1 MIRFLHHSRLARFR
15 SPFGAAPAGSGVRIF
30 AEHDLPAG
38 SRVYLRLFREDGTET
53 IGEMPPAEGGSALTV
68 RMPDAPCLV
77 WYFFLLDLPDGTRL
91 YYGGNTG
98 EGRLYGGEPPAWQIT
113 VYDGAFRT
121 PDPWRRGLCY
131 QIFPDRFRRS
141 SWEDFHRRVLA
152 HTALGRTVR
161 VHERWAEAPET
172 DPAPGEKEYAPD
184 DFFGGDLN
192 GIREKLPYLASLGVT
207 TIYLNPIFESAS
219 NHRYNTADYLR
230 VDPVLGTRA
239 DFDRLVSEAERYGIR
254 LMLDGVFSHTGDDSR
269 YFNRQGRYPET
280 GAYQSR
286 ESPYY
291 EWYDFSCWPEKY
303 DCWWGF
309 ESLPNVKE
317 MTPSYQRFILGD
329 DGVTGTWMRSPL
341 RGWRLDVADELPDP
355 FIRRF
360 RETIKRRDPDAVLI
374 GEVWED
380 CSDKYGPE
388 GRRDYVD
395 GDLLD
400 GAMNYPLKNTL
411 MDYLNR
417 ETDAYTFAERVSLLW
432 EHYPE
437 PFLSACMNL
446 LSSHDDI
453 RLLYRLA
460 NCPGRNA
467 LTRAEQKVYRP
478 SDEMLALAKRRI
490 PLAFAFVTCF
500 PGVPALYYGDEA
512 GVPGMMDPFNRGTFP
527 WGSEDREILA
537 AAKAIFPLRK
547 ASAPLQDGGMR
558 MGALSRSCFALFRLL
573 PGRGAALLVLN
584 ASDAEETVPVSSGS
598 LPGGPLDGVPL
609 PVAGRWTDA
618 LTGAAADAEDP
629 LTLTLPPVSFRLL
642 LRDLPADT
650 ETL

>member
-1 MIRFLHHSRLARFR
+1 MIRFFHHSRLARFR

-30 AEHDLPAG
+30 AEHALPQG
-38 SRVYLRLFREDGTET
+38 SRVFLRVFREDGTET
-53 IGEMPPAEGGSALTV
+53 IEEMPPAEGGAALTV
-68 RMPDAPCLV
+68 RMPDEPCLV
-77 WYFFLLDLPDGTRL
+77 WYFFILELPDGKRL
-91 YYGGNTG
+91 FYGGDTG
-98 EGRLYGGEPPAWQIT
+98 EGRLYGDEPPAWQVT

-121 PDPWRRGLCY
+121 PDPWKRGICY

-152 HTALGRTVR
+152 HTSLGRTVR
-161 VHERWAEAPET
+161 VHERWAEPPET
-172 DPAPGEKEYAPD
+172 EPAPGEKEYAPD
-184 DFFGGDLN
+184 DFFGGDFN

-207 TIYLNPIFESAS
+207 TLYLNPIFESCS

-230 VDPVLGTRA
+230 VDPVLGTRE
-239 DFDRLVSEAERYGIR
+239 DFERLVSGAERYGIR
-254 LMLDGVFSHTGDDSR
+254 LMLDGVFSHTGDDS
-269 YFNRQGRYPET
+269 YPEA

-291 EWYDFSCWPEKY
+291 EWYDFSRWPEKY

-317 MTPSYQRFILGD
+317 TTPSYQRFILGD
-329 DGVTGTWMRSPL
+329 GGVVDTWMRSPL

-380 CSDKYGPE
+380 CSNKYGPE

-395 GDLLD
+395 GSLLD

-411 MDYLNR
+411 MDFLNR
-417 ETDAYTFAERVSLLW
+417 ETDAYAFAERLALLW

-437 PFLSACMNL
+437 PFLGACMNL

-460 NCPGRNA
+460 NCPGRNE
-467 LTRAEQKVYRP
+467 LTRAEQKAYRP
-478 SDEMLALAKRRI
+478 SDAMLALAKRRI

-500 PGVPALYYGDEA
+500 PGVPTLYYGDEA
-512 GVPGMMDPFNRGTFP
+512 GMPGMMDPFNRGTYP

-537 AAKAIFPLRK
+537 AAKAIFPLRR
-547 ASAPLQDGGMR
+547 ASAPLQEGGMR
-558 MGALSRSCFALFRLL
+558 MGALSRNCFALFRLL
-573 PGRGAALLVLN
+573 LGRGAALLALN
-584 ASDAEETVPVSSGS
+584 ASDGEETVQVCSGS

-618 LTGAAADAEDP
+618 LTGAATDAKDP
-629 LTLTLPPVSFRLL
+629 LLLTLPPVSFRLL
-642 LRDLPADT
+642 LKDAPADDKGKGI
-650 ETL
+650 